1 MIVKFKIILCLS
13 LPAILLIWASTAF
26 AGNVTISSVTASP
39 TTVDIYPLNLGTS
52 TSTTI
57 TAAFSDSDIAKAAN
71 DFYATIK
78 VRKPNNIDE
87 IALVNFKKNGQ
98 LGDYYPYGTLSI
110 TGGPTNFTLS
120 YTWNTYGTETAG
132 QYDVYIYIFDGTLP
146 AASNESLFTNNL
158 DKIELTTNGIPNFPV
173 NPPTVGIA
181 AVTAPADTYIQN
193 PGTDAGTITA
203 SFTDIEAGPASG
215 YLVTIKA
222 REPDGK
228 AERTLVSGYSGT
240 TTGEAGTLTVSSPSS
255 TNYNISFSGWNPSD
269 SGGYPNG
276 YYDIRITVTDPD
288 GLSGISDYSANSN
301 MFAITT
307 TGNVP
312 ADTTE
317 PSVTAVSASPSSV
330 LANSDTTVNLTATI
344 SDNASE
350 AWSSTH
356 FFKLRHQSG
365 AIYGPFTG
373 SITGSYTDT
382 YVVSIAG
389 LPAGWYDIYYEIKD
403 ADGNGAAAD
412 FDSYKE
418 RLYIYPSVTV
428 SGVSVSAPTVDRQ
441 PDNSTSDSYPIS
453 TTISATLV
461 SANSTSTVNDFYVT
475 IKVRNPDNSTA
486 QPLVSS
492 KKNGEGITISGA
504 YPNYT
509 VQYIWTPAS
518 TDPEGLYD
526 ISISVFDSAKNT
538 TTESGFT
545 DNPDKVEIVA
555 DPTMPWPPYGLNSTP
570 YVNAASAGNVCVGGG
585 CIFATTVSLS
595 AEFTDVD
602 AEAASSYKASVS
614 IRSPDDST
622 EYVLMTDQP
631 TGSTTCNTTY
641 TDSCALTI
649 TSLGSGR
656 YRADLTWN
664 PKDTFFDSTK
674 YGYYDVK
681 AVIKD
686 SYLAGGESGYD
697 MNANILSIISSD
709 FPPPPTA
716 APAITSVYATPNSTQ
731 IETANTVT
739 FKATFTD
746 DDDPSTPSTVYTGSF
761 KIRAPDNT
769 VYTPSCTP
777 AFTKVGTAMFSA
789 SCAWSPIPGTLAAG
803 YYDIQ
808 FSLTDNAGTSADTS
822 DDVTVINS
830 YDSSTDELQLTAA
843 ANLAPNVPSASNMSQ
858 IRGAA
863 LTAIPVGGWTNESPT
878 SVIFRVTNVTDQ
890 NAMDDLYLEVE
901 VEPVVTAFDNNDGAV
916 GSDAAGVSCTPG
928 ALVHYV
934 TPTAV
939 TLEVTCSGFLT
950 NTSYHWQARV
960 KDVSGGTSGWVS
972 FGGNTDPNDADF
984 SVDTTAPSVNPPTD
998 PPGGGNGSTIQN
1010 ITANFTNGPIDCATV
1025 TNTGI
1030 EATSTFYIKQGGA
1043 TWVNATVFS
1052 CSDTQI
1058 VLDPTSDLTDSQSYT
1073 VYITTGVKDK
1083 AGNALGALYTWSF
1096 TARAYITAAGAATA
1110 TVASPTSISVSM
1122 PYTNDANANNT
1133 YTVEYKLSASGT
1145 WSTWASNAA
1154 HIASPYT
1161 TTITGLTAGSTYDVR
1176 MTYNDVDGVTGTNPQ
1191 TVTNINL
1198 PYNSTTFG
1206 AATATAVDN
1215 TTISV
1220 SIPYTDDANANN
1232 TYTVDYKLSTSGT
1245 WTNLVTNAAH
1255 IASPYTTT
1263 ITGLT
1268 AGSTY
1273 DVRMTYNDTDGVTGT
1288 NPQTVTNIILPI
1300 WTTAAGAATAT
1311 VASPTSI
1318 SVSMPYTNDANANN
1332 TYTVEYKLSASGT
1345 WSTWASNAAHIASP
1359 YTTTITG
1366 LAAGST
1372 YDVRMTYNDTDGVTG
1387 TNPQTVTNII
1397 LPNNTTI
1404 VGVASAAAG
1413 SATSINVSMPY
1424 TGDINNNNTYTVEYK
1439 LSASG
1444 TWSTWASN
1452 AAHIAS
1458 PYTTTIT
1465 GLTAGS
1471 TYDVRM
1477 TYNDVDGVTG
1487 TNPQTVANIT
1497 LPYNSTTVGAAT
1509 ATAVDNTTIS
1519 VSMPYTD
1526 DANANNTYTVDYKL
1540 STSGTWTNLVTN
1552 AAHIASPYTTTIT
1565 GLTAGSTYDV
1575 RMTYNDTDGVTG
1587 TNPQTLTNIIL
1598 PIWTTA
1604 AGAATATVASPT
1616 SISVSMPYTND
1627 ANANNTYT
1635 VEYKLSASGT
1645 WSTWASNAAHIA
1657 SPYTTTITGLTA
1669 GSTYD
1674 VRMTYNDTDGE
1685 TGTNPQTVANI
1696 TLPYNSTTV
1705 GAATATAVDNTTIS
1719 VSMPYT
1725 DDANANNTYT
1735 VDYKLSTSGTWTNL
1749 VTNAAHI
1756 ASPYT

>member
-382 YVVSIAG
+382 YVLSIAG

-538 TTESGFT
+538 TTESGFS
-545 DNPDKVEIVA
+545 DNPDKVQVVA
-555 DPTMPWPPYGLNSTP
+555 DPTMPFPPPNSAPSISPAT
-570 YVNAASAGNVCVGGG
+570 AGHVCIVGVD
-585 CIFATTVSLS
+585 CSFATSVAIS
-595 AEFTDVD
+595 AEFTV
-602 AEAASSYKASVS
+602 AEAESVGSYKASVS
-614 IRSPDDST
+614 IRSPDGAN
-622 EYVLMTDQP
+622 EYELMTDQV
-631 TGSTTCNTTY
+631 TGPTTCNTDY
-641 TDSCALTI
+641 TDSCALTV

-656 YRADLTWN
+656 HRAELVWN
-664 PKDTFFDSTK
+664 PKDSFFVSAK

-681 AVIKD
+681 MVIKD
-686 SYLAGGESGYD
+686 SSLSGAESSFSA
-697 MNANILSIISSD
+697 NENILSITGSD
-709 FPPPPTA
+709 FPPLPNAQPV
-716 APAITSVYATPNSTQ
+716 ITSVYVTQNSVQ
-731 IETANTVT
+731 LETAQQVT
-739 FKATFTD
+739 FKAVFTD
-746 DDDPSTPSTVYTGSF
+746 DDN
-761 KIRAPDNT
+761 R
-769 VYTPSCTP
+769 
-777 AFTKVGTAMFSA
+777 
-789 SCAWSPIPGTLAAG
+789 
-803 YYDIQ
+803 
-808 FSLTDNAGTSADTS
+808 
-822 DDVTVINS
+822 
-830 YDSSTDELQLTAA
+830 
-843 ANLAPNVPSASNMSQ
+843 
-858 IRGAA
+858 
-863 LTAIPVGGWTNESPT
+863 
-878 SVIFRVTNVTDQ
+878 
-890 NAMDDLYLEVE
+890 
-901 VEPVVTAFDNNDGAV
+901 
-916 GSDAAGVSCTPG
+916 
-928 ALVHYV
+928 
-934 TPTAV
+934 
-939 TLEVTCSGFLT
+939 
-950 NTSYHWQARV
+950 
-960 KDVSGGTSGWVS
+960 
-972 FGGNTDPNDADF
+972 
-984 SVDTTAPSVNPPTD
+984 
-998 PPGGGNGSTIQN
+998 
-1010 ITANFTNGPIDCATV
+1010 
-1025 TNTGI
+1025 
-1030 EATSTFYIKQGGA
+1030 
-1043 TWVNATVFS
+1043 
-1052 CSDTQI
+1052 
-1058 VLDPTSDLTDSQSYT
+1058 
-1073 VYITTGVKDK
+1073 
-1083 AGNALGALYTWSF
+1083 
-1096 TARAYITAAGAATA
+1096 
-1110 TVASPTSISVSM
+1110 
-1122 PYTNDANANNT
+1122 
-1133 YTVEYKLSASGT
+1133 
-1145 WSTWASNAA
+1145 
-1154 HIASPYT
+1154 
-1161 TTITGLTAGSTYDVR
+1161 
-1176 MTYNDVDGVTGTNPQ
+1176 
-1191 TVTNINL
+1191 
-1198 PYNSTTFG
+1198 
-1206 AATATAVDN
+1206 
-1215 TTISV
+1215 
-1220 SIPYTDDANANN
+1220 
-1232 TYTVDYKLSTSGT
+1232 
-1245 WTNLVTNAAH
+1245 
-1255 IASPYTTT
+1255 
-1263 ITGLT
+1263 
-1268 AGSTY
+1268 
-1273 DVRMTYNDTDGVTGT
+1273 
-1288 NPQTVTNIILPI
+1288 
-1300 WTTAAGAATAT
+1300 
-1311 VASPTSI
+1311 
-1318 SVSMPYTNDANANN
+1318 
-1332 TYTVEYKLSASGT
+1332 
-1345 WSTWASNAAHIASP
+1345 
-1359 YTTTITG
+1359 
-1366 LAAGST
+1366 
-1372 YDVRMTYNDTDGVTG
+1372 
-1387 TNPQTVTNII
+1387 
-1397 LPNNTTI
+1397 
-1404 VGVASAAAG
+1404 
-1413 SATSINVSMPY
+1413 SATS
-1424 TGDINNNNTYTVEYK
+1424 
-1439 LSASG
+1439 
-1444 TWSTWASN
+1444 
-1452 AAHIAS
+1452 
-1458 PYTTTIT
+1458 
-1465 GLTAGS
+1465 
-1471 TYDVRM
+1471 
-1477 TYNDVDGVTG
+1477 
-1487 TNPQTVANIT
+1487 
-1497 LPYNSTTVGAAT
+1497 
-1509 ATAVDNTTIS
+1509 
-1519 VSMPYTD
+1519 
-1526 DANANNTYTVDYKL
+1526 
-1540 STSGTWTNLVTN
+1540 
-1552 AAHIASPYTTTIT
+1552 
-1565 GLTAGSTYDV
+1565 
-1575 RMTYNDTDGVTG
+1575 
-1587 TNPQTLTNIIL
+1587 
-1598 PIWTTA
+1598 
-1604 AGAATATVASPT
+1604 
-1616 SISVSMPYTND
+1616 
-1627 ANANNTYT
+1627 
-1635 VEYKLSASGT
+1635 
-1645 WSTWASNAAHIA
+1645 
-1657 SPYTTTITGLTA
+1657 
-1669 GSTYD
+1669 
-1674 VRMTYNDTDGE
+1674 
-1685 TGTNPQTVANI
+1685 
-1696 TLPYNSTTV
+1696 
-1705 GAATATAVDNTTIS
+1705 
-1719 VSMPYT
+1719 
-1725 DDANANNTYT
+1725 
-1735 VDYKLSTSGTWTNL
+1735 
-1749 VTNAAHI
+1749 
-1756 ASPYT
+1756 

>member
-1133 YTVEYKLSASGT
+1133 YTVEYKLSTSET

-1220 SIPYTDDANANN
+1220 SMPYTDDANANN
-1232 TYTVDYKLSTSGT
+1232 TYTVEYKLSASGT
-1245 WTNLVTNAAH
+1245 WSTWASNAAH

-1366 LAAGST
+1366 LTAGST

-1387 TNPQTVTNII
+1387 TNPQTV
-1397 LPNNTTI
+1397 
-1404 VGVASAAAG
+1404 
-1413 SATSINVSMPY
+1413 
-1424 TGDINNNNTYTVEYK
+1424 
-1439 LSASG
+1439 
-1444 TWSTWASN
+1444 
-1452 AAHIAS
+1452 
-1458 PYTTTIT
+1458 
-1465 GLTAGS
+1465 
-1471 TYDVRM
+1471 
-1477 TYNDVDGVTG
+1477 
-1487 TNPQTVANIT
+1487 
-1497 LPYNSTTVGAAT
+1497 
-1509 ATAVDNTTIS
+1509 
-1519 VSMPYTD
+1519 
-1526 DANANNTYTVDYKL
+1526 
-1540 STSGTWTNLVTN
+1540 
-1552 AAHIASPYTTTIT
+1552 
-1565 GLTAGSTYDV
+1565 
-1575 RMTYNDTDGVTG
+1575 
-1587 TNPQTLTNIIL
+1587 TNIIL

-1674 VRMTYNDTDGE
+1674 VRMTYNDTDGV
-1685 TGTNPQTVANI
+1685 TGTNPQTVTNI
-1696 TLPYNSTTV
+1696 ILPIWTTAA
-1705 GAATATAVDNTTIS
+1705 GAATATVASPTSISVSMPYTNDANANNTYTVEYKLSASGTWSTWASNAAHIASPYTTTITGLTAGSTYDVRMTYNDTDGVTGTNPQTVTNIILPIWTTAAGAATATVASPTSISVSMPYTNDANANNTYTVEYKLSASGTWSTWASNAAHIASPYTTTITGLTAGSTYDVRMTYNDTDGVTGTNPQTVTNIILPIWTTAAGAATATVASPTSIS

>member
-301 MFAITT
+301 KFAITT

-382 YVVSIAG
+382 YVLSIAG

-1161 TTITGLTAGSTYDVR
+1161 TTITGL
-1176 MTYNDVDGVTGTNPQ
+1176 
-1191 TVTNINL
+1191 
-1198 PYNSTTFG
+1198 
-1206 AATATAVDN
+1206 
-1215 TTISV
+1215 
-1220 SIPYTDDANANN
+1220 
-1232 TYTVDYKLSTSGT
+1232 
-1245 WTNLVTNAAH
+1245 
-1255 IASPYTTT
+1255 
-1263 ITGLT
+1263 
-1268 AGSTY
+1268 
-1273 DVRMTYNDTDGVTGT
+1273 
-1288 NPQTVTNIILPI
+1288 
-1300 WTTAAGAATAT
+1300 
-1311 VASPTSI
+1311 
-1318 SVSMPYTNDANANN
+1318 
-1332 TYTVEYKLSASGT
+1332 
-1345 WSTWASNAAHIASP
+1345 
-1359 YTTTITG
+1359 
-1366 LAAGST
+1366 AAGST

-1387 TNPQTVTNII
+1387 TNPQTVANIVMPILDMTPPAQINNLDVNTQYMRGLKLQWTAPSDVKADNSTGSVSSYDFRFIDAVDYPTNMTQTNFNTYWNNASYWGGGS
-1397 LPNNTTI
+1397 LLKAAKEPTPASVGAAQYFTLSCAWNGSDNNTCSTAEGEKI
-1404 VGVASAAAG
+1404 LWPNTLYYVAMRSSDDRPNESVASNVTNPM
-1413 SATSINVSMPY
+1413 SATQ
-1424 TGDINNNNTYTVEYK
+1424 
-1439 LSASG
+1439 AS
-1444 TWSTWASN
+1444 
-1452 AAHIAS
+1452 H
-1458 PYTTTIT
+1458 
-1465 GLTAGS
+1465 TALKYGWTAFS
-1471 TYDVRM
+1471 
-1477 TYNDVDGVTG
+1477 
-1487 TNPQTVANIT
+1487 
-1497 LPYNSTTVGAAT
+1497 LPYNWGSAGGSETLANIFGDDLTSGVYVYRWDSTGVTETDGSWVEVPSTTLLTPMANGIANGKGYYIYSFDYNSILDKEGSTVAENSANYVKVDLELGYNMIGNPYLKNVPVDGNTWVCKGSTFNASTGCSGGTIYTFAGAVT
-1509 ATAVDNTTIS
+1509 ANWLGNS
-1519 VSMPYTD
+1519 VYYY
-1526 DANANNTYTVDYKL
+1526 ANATGFSSEYYTSAKL
-1540 STSGTWTNLVTN
+1540 RPWWGMWIMVTSDPTLGAPLD
-1552 AAHIASPYTTTIT
+1552 PD
-1565 GLTAGSTYDV
+1565 GSV
-1575 RMTYNDTDGVTG
+1575 IFVIKK
-1587 TNPQTLTNIIL
+1587 P
-1598 PIWTTA
+1598 
-1604 AGAATATVASPT
+1604 
-1616 SISVSMPYTND
+1616 
-1627 ANANNTYT
+1627 
-1635 VEYKLSASGT
+1635 
-1645 WSTWASNAAHIA
+1645 
-1657 SPYTTTITGLTA
+1657 
-1669 GSTYD
+1669 
-1674 VRMTYNDTDGE
+1674 
-1685 TGTNPQTVANI
+1685 
-1696 TLPYNSTTV
+1696 
-1705 GAATATAVDNTTIS
+1705 
-1719 VSMPYT
+1719 
-1725 DDANANNTYT
+1725 
-1735 VDYKLSTSGTWTNL
+1735 
-1749 VTNAAHI
+1749 
-1756 ASPYT
+1756 